1 MAAPVRRSVV
11 KAFYQAFATRDPVK
25 IAPFLAADVDWMIV
39 GPVDLLRFCGQRR
52 GKAAVLEL
60 FRRTI
65 PEVIHLTGFVQDVLL
80 VDKDRAAS
88 YGRLS
93 GVRREDGRTISYCYA
108 HFLRFAADK
117 VVEFRSVIDSFDAA
131 EQVLGH
137 PFDLSHEAKPG
148 LGDLKVVN
156 LVPA

>member
-1 MAAPVRRSVV
+1 MAARVRRSVV
-11 KAFYQAFATRDPVK
+11 TAYYQAFATRDPDK
-25 IAPFLAADVDWMIV
+25 IAPFLAGDVDWMIV

-65 PEVIHLTGFVQDVLL
+65 PDVIHLTGFVQEVLL

-93 GVRREDGRTISYCYA
+93 GIRRADGRTISYRYA
-108 HFLRFAADK
+108 HFLRFEDDK
-117 VVEFRSVIDSFDAA
+117 LAEFRSVIDSFDAA

-137 PFDLSHEAKPG
+137 PLDLSHEAKPKA
-148 LGDLKVVN
+148 DPKVVN